1 MTSTGDD
8 SKHAPAL
15 SDIIDT
21 AHLAR
26 YTMGDVKLE
35 RELLGMF
42 DAQLEELLAALEAA
56 REDVREWKLAAHT
69 LKGAARAVGA
79 FSLAETAL
87 ALEKEGPS
95 VPDALM
101 ERLRRQADD
110 FRKAWKHWLEVRSG
124 DLRRAG

>member
-1 MTSTGDD
+1 MTLTGNDST
-8 SKHAPAL
+8 HAPAL
-15 SDIIDT
+15 SDVIDT

-42 DAQLEELLAALEAA
+42 DAQLEELMAALEAA
-56 REDVREWKLAAHT
+56 RGNGREWKLAAHT

-79 FSLAETAL
+79 FPLAETAL

-95 VPDALM
+95 APDALM
-101 ERLRRQADD
+101 ERLRRQAGD
-110 FRKAWKHWLEVRSG
+110 FRKAWRRWLEGRTG
-124 DLRRAG
+124 DLRRTG

>member
-1 MTSTGDD
+1 MTLTGNDSTT
-8 SKHAPAL
+8 APAL
-15 SDIIDT
+15 SDVIDT

-42 DAQLEELLAALEAA
+42 DAQLEELLTALENA
-56 REDVREWKLAAHT
+56 RGDVRAWKLAAHT

-79 FSLAETAL
+79 FPLAETAL

-95 VPDALM
+95 APDVLM
-101 ERLRRQADD
+101 DRLRRQAGD
-110 FRKAWKHWLEVRSG
+110 FRKAWRHWRESLSG
-124 DLRRAG
+124 DLRRTG

>member
-1 MTSTGDD
+1 MTLTGNDSTA
-8 SKHAPAL
+8 APAL
-15 SDIIDT
+15 SDVIDT

-42 DAQLEELLAALEAA
+42 DAQLEELLTALENA
-56 REDVREWKLAAHT
+56 RGDVRAWKLAAHT

-79 FSLAETAL
+79 FPLAETAL

-95 VPDALM
+95 APDVLM
-101 ERLRRQADD
+101 DRLRGQAGD
-110 FRKAWKHWLEVRSG
+110 FRKAWRHWRESLSG
-124 DLRRAG
+124 DLQRTG

>member
-1 MTSTGDD
+1 MTLTGNDST
-8 SKHAPAL
+8 SAPAL
-15 SDIIDT
+15 SDVIDT

-42 DAQLEELLAALEAA
+42 DVQLRELLTALEKA
-56 REDVREWKLAAHT
+56 RGDVRAWKLAAHT

-79 FSLAETAL
+79 FPLAETAL

-95 VPDALM
+95 APDVLM
-101 ERLRRQADD
+101 ERLKRQAGD
-110 FRKAWKHWLEVRSG
+110 FRKAWMHWRESWTGEVQRVG
-124 DLRRAG
+124 

>member
-1 MTSTGDD
+1 MTLTGNDST
-8 SKHAPAL
+8 HAPAL
-15 SDIIDT
+15 SDVIDT

-35 RELLGMF
+35 RELLSMF
-42 DAQLEELLAALEAA
+42 DTQLEELLAALEAA
-56 REDVREWKLAAHT
+56 RGDVRKWKLAAHT

-95 VPDALM
+95 VPDPLM
-101 ERLRRQADD
+101 ERLRRQAGD
-110 FRKAWKHWLEVRSG
+110 FRKAWAHWRQAHSG